1 MTWRQRCRL
10 RALGRTA
17 VWITP
22 LLAMLVA
29 MIAAPLLRC
38 VDRRLGWAL
47 LDFSPDGGRAVL
59 GAMAASMMTFIVFVF
74 SILLVAVQ
82 IAGAQL
88 SPRIIARAFRNRV
101 TRVCLGMFVFT
112 FTFTV
117 AVLGRI
123 ETTTPQLSALIA
135 LLLSLA
141 SIAAFLYLIDYLGK
155 GLRPVTILT
164 EVGAEGHDAILAAYP
179 RLIRH
184 DEDRTEATTP
194 FRPAAPPDRVLA
206 SDASGVVLAFDVAGQ
221 LALACRTGCLIEL
234 VPQVGDFVAM
244 DDPLFRVHGRLPAGD
259 ETTLLASVVLGPER
273 TSEQDPAF
281 AFRVIVDIA
290 AKALSPAINDPTTA
304 VLALDQLHH
313 LLREVGRRH
322 LDDGVVRDRDGQVR
336 LLYRRPDWE
345 AFVCLAVSE
354 VRHYGA
360 GSIQVARRLHAML
373 ENLIQNLAP
382 QRVPLLERELGMLNQ
397 AVEREFPSA
406 DDRSRAATPDYQGI
420 GSALAKAP
428 AANPGRTVPVLER
441 DGR

>member
-1 MTWRQRCRL
+1 MTWHQWYRL
-10 RALGRTA
+10 RALVRTA
-17 VWITP
+17 IWIIP
-22 LLAMLVA
+22 LLTMLAA
-29 MIAAPLLRC
+29 MIAAPSLRY
-38 VDRRLGWAL
+38 VDRRLGWAFL
-47 LDFSPDGGRAVL
+47 NFSPDGGRAVL

-123 ETTTPQLSALIA
+123 EETTPQLSALVA

-164 EVGAEGHDAILAAYP
+164 EVGAEGHDAVVAAYP
-179 RLIRH
+179 RLIRS
-184 DEDRTEATTP
+184 DDDRTEATAP
-194 FRPAAPPDRVLA
+194 LRPAAPPDRVLMSA
-206 SDASGVVLAFDVAGQ
+206 DSGVVLAFDVAGQ
-221 LALACRTGCLIEL
+221 LALACRTRCLIEL
-234 VPQVGDFVAM
+234 VPQVGDFVAVG
-244 DDPLFRVHGRLPAGD
+244 DPLFRVHGRLPPDD
-259 ETTLLASVVLGPER
+259 ETALQASVALGPER

-360 GSIQVARRLHAML
+360 GSIQVVRRLHAML
-373 ENLIQNLAP
+373 ENLIQHLSP
-382 QRVPLLERELGMLNQ
+382 QRIPLLEKELAMLNQ
-397 AVEREFPSA
+397 AVEHEFLAA
-406 DDRSRAATPDYQGI
+406 DDRSRAVTPDYQGI
-420 GSALAKAP
+420 GSALAKYP
-428 AANPGRTVPVLER
+428 TANSVRPVPGG